1 MESSGQ
7 RANTYG
13 FLHKPLIHCLA
24 VTTYHFLTIRYNLW
38 FLFVAFLVLIGVKWH
53 EYKRHRSLSFIDI
66 HEKIIL
72 LALCLS
78 ATYLIL
84 LSSRVNPGYIQR
96 GDVIFE
102 FAFFF
107 FLLLIIAISY
117 LFKHIKHFW
126 LAAPLLLIFMLF
138 QINTPGRTFKDVCEQ
153 YPPNLQ
159 DCILMNKEFV
169 RLTLDAE
176 ASGQDSV
183 VINVPKYR
191 DSENWP
197 IATVGNKSEY
207 LGIALYKHNL
217 TKRIIKTIFIPSY
230 EIEE

>member
-1 MESSGQ
+1 
-7 RANTYG
+7 
-13 FLHKPLIHCLA
+13 
-24 VTTYHFLTIRYNLW
+24 
-38 FLFVAFLVLIGVKWH
+38 
-53 EYKRHRSLSFIDI
+53 
-66 HEKIIL
+66 
-72 LALCLS
+72 
-78 ATYLIL
+78 
-84 LSSRVNPGYIQR
+84 
-96 GDVIFE
+96 
-102 FAFFF
+102 
-107 FLLLIIAISY
+107 
-117 LFKHIKHFW
+117 
-126 LAAPLLLIFMLF
+126 
-138 QINTPGRTFKDVCEQ
+138 
-153 YPPNLQ
+153 
-159 DCILMNKEFV
+159 MNKEFV